1 MRRKFN
7 FEAAYTGC
15 HRQGKPAICAPAA
28 PPGISGM
35 RDHCAMDSFEFNKI
49 AGAILG
55 TCLFLVALS
64 FAAEAIYAP
73 PVPAKPGYV
82 IEIPKE
88 GGSKEASKPAA
99 EEPIEKLLASATV
112 ERGQASAKV
121 CSTCHTFDKG
131 GPNKVGPNLYGIVGR
146 ARASEPGFNYSPA
159 MKAKGGDWTIDD
171 LNKFLESPK
180 GFVPGTLMSFGG
192 FPKGSQR
199 ADVIDYLNTLSDNP
213 KPLPVAK
220 Q

>member
-1 MRRKFN
+1 
-7 FEAAYTGC
+7 
-15 HRQGKPAICAPAA
+15 
-28 PPGISGM
+28 
-35 RDHCAMDSFEFNKI
+35 MDSFEFNKI

-55 TCLFLVALS
+55 SCLFLVALS
-64 FAAEAIYAP
+64 LAAEAIYAP
-73 PVPAKPGYV
+73 PQPAKPGYV

-88 GGSKEASKPAA
+88 GASKEAGKPVA

-112 ERGQASAKV
+112 EHGQASAKV
-121 CSTCHTFDKG
+121 CATCHTFDKG
-131 GPNKVGPNLYGIVGR
+131 GAKKVGPNLWGIVGR
-146 ARASEPGFNYSPA
+146 ARGSEAGFNYSPA

-199 ADVIDYLNTLSDNP
+199 ADVIDYLNTLSDSP

>member
-1 MRRKFN
+1 
-7 FEAAYTGC
+7 
-15 HRQGKPAICAPAA
+15 
-28 PPGISGM
+28 
-35 RDHCAMDSFEFNKI
+35 MDSFEFNKI

-55 TCLFLVALS
+55 SCLFLVALNI
-64 FAAEAIYAP
+64 AAGALYAP
-73 PVPAKPGYV
+73 ATPAKPGFV

-88 GGSKEASKPAA
+88 GAAGAAGAAAKPAA

-112 ERGQASAKV
+112 ERGQSAAKV

-131 GPNKVGPNLYGIVGR
+131 GANRVGPNLYGVVGR
-146 ARASEPGFNYSPA
+146 PKGSEAGFNYSPA

-171 LNKFLESPK
+171 LNKFLENPK
-180 GFVPGTLMSFGG
+180 GFVPGTLMTFGG

-199 ADVIDYLNTLSDNP
+199 ADVIDYLNSLSDNP

>member
-1 MRRKFN
+1 
-7 FEAAYTGC
+7 
-15 HRQGKPAICAPAA
+15 
-28 PPGISGM
+28 
-35 RDHCAMDSFEFNKI
+35 MDSFEFNKI

-55 TCLFLVALS
+55 SLLFVVALS
-64 FAAEAIYAP
+64 IAAEAIYTP
-73 PVPAKPGYV
+73 PKPAKPGFV

-88 GGSKEASKPAA
+88 PAGGAAAKPAP

-112 ERGQASAKV
+112 ERGQSSAKV
-121 CSTCHTFDKG
+121 CTTCHTFDKG
-131 GPNKVGPNLYGIVGR
+131 GPNRVGPNLYGIVGR
-146 ARASEPGFNYSPA
+146 PKGSEAGFNYSPA

-171 LNKFLESPK
+171 LNKFLENPK
-180 GFVPGTLMSFGG
+180 GFVPGTLMTFGG

-199 ADVIDYLNTLSDNP
+199 ADVIDYLNSLSADP

>member
-1 MRRKFN
+1 
-7 FEAAYTGC
+7 
-15 HRQGKPAICAPAA
+15 
-28 PPGISGM
+28 
-35 RDHCAMDSFEFNKI
+35 MDSFEFNKF

-55 TCLFLVALS
+55 SLLFLVALS
-64 FAAEAIYAP
+64 IAAEAIYAP
-73 PVPAKPGYV
+73 RQPVKPGYV

-88 GGSKEASKPAA
+88 GAGQEAGKAA
-99 EEPIEKLLASATV
+99 VEEPIEKLLASATV

-121 CSTCHTFDKG
+121 CATCHTFDKG
-131 GPNKVGPNLYGIVGR
+131 GPNKVGPNLWGIVGR
-146 ARASEPGFNYSPA
+146 ARGSVAGFNYSAA
-159 MKAKGGDWTIDD
+159 MKAKGGDWTIED

-180 GFVPGTLMSFGG
+180 TLVPGTLMSFGG